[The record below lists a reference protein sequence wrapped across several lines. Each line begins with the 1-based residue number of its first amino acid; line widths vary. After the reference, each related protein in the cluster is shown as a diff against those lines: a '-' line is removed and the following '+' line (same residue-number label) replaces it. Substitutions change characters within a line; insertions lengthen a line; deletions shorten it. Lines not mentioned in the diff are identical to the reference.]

1 MSSGF
6 GTGSVGGSSIVAL
19 CMTVSRSIL
28 PHTLYVRKKYHI
40 FVSYSYDGGAV
51 VGALN
56 YLSLSQPSALKGDP
70 GPQLPGRSIPSG
82 LLLKT
87 ILHACESS
95 DQNT

>member
-40 FVSYSYDGGAV
+40 FVKIFVSYSYDGGAV

-56 YLSLSQPSALKGDP
+56 YLSLSLNHPP
-70 GPQLPGRSIPSG
+70 
-82 LLLKT
+82 
-87 ILHACESS
+87 
-95 DQNT
+95 